1 MAHSSVNT
9 GVVSSYFYF
18 YTTTEDNAR
27 AVIGH
32 CLFNNYSTRARWI
45 SNKNLP
51 NIKKKERKKGE
62 KKGKEIKEIKREQEW
77 IT

>member
-1 MAHSSVNT
+1 MNT
-9 GVVSSYFYF
+9 ISSYFY
-18 YTTTEDNAR
+18 TITEDNAR

-45 SNKNLP
+45 SNKNSP
-51 NIKKKERKKGE
+51 NIKKKSRKKGE